1 MDTPN
6 TDQNVDTLRAD
17 LNKLR
22 DDLAALTRKVSDAAS
37 AEAKA
42 RTAQLQERIEQNPFT
57 AILVAFGAG
66 YVIGRMRD
74 R

>member
-22 DDLAALTRKVSDAAS
+22 DDLAALTRKVSGAAS
-37 AEAKA
+37 TEAKA

-57 AILVAFGAG
+57 AILVAFGVG

-74 R
+74 G